1 MKSRLFFYVNC
12 DIKNLKTQP
21 QKLRLTENENLFKRE
36 FQGLICEGQENQM
49 NFMLFLQW
57 L

>member
-1 MKSRLFFYVNC
+1 MKSRSFFYVNC